1 MKLRKQKKGNYTAEE
16 RRLILEAATSTIA
29 GGSIKQKQD
38 WLMLNGVHS
47 PGNPSDPVSES
58 AIKYW
63 EMVHRKVKIMSE
75 IQYDATI
82 DSLLDSPPSYTQLR
96 NKLPLIMSSS
106 IMNSPGGENDE

>member
-1 MKLRKQKKGNYTAEE
+1 MQ
-16 RRLILEAATSTIA
+16 
-29 GGSIKQKQD
+29 
-38 WLMLNGVHS
+38 NGVHS
-47 PGNPSDPVSES
+47 PGNPNDPVSES

-63 EMVHRKVKIMSE
+63 EMVHKKVRIMSE

-106 IMNSPGGENDE
+106 IINNPNGESNE